1 MPKVSVVVPIYNTE
15 EWLPACLDALL
26 AQTVKDIEIIAVDNG
41 STDQCA
47 RILENYSARDR
58 RIRIIRKPHGDI
70 YTARNLALREATG
83 VWIAFCDSDD
93 TLPPKAY
100 EHTL

>member
-41 STDQCA
+41 TIGKYVMSCFVTMCCLL
-47 RILENYSARDR
+47 RGRE
-58 RIRIIRKPHGDI
+58 RKNGFPRFSRCRLQNSKHCRQTNI
-70 YTARNLALREATG
+70 
-83 VWIAFCDSDD
+83 
-93 TLPPKAY
+93 
-100 EHTL
+100 